1 MATPAPVRDWGSNR
15 NENIEHAARAVGRGK
30 ARQKVFQYIYKS
42 KARLKPV
49 SEIMRATGMNRVRV
63 LQEADRL
70 FRDHVVEKGKVKG
83 ETAYKKDVTYSQYK
97 ERILKQARN
106 PKLGEKHPTK
116 QRPHV
121 SGGTGGT
128 VVVKV
133 RPSGG
138 APREITVD
146 DVESF
151 KLVRKVKA
159 IDPGLRLNKVR
170 EEVIKTGLKR
180 IIGEG
185 NDFRDWG
192 GEKND
197 LFTNK
202 FKRSSSRT
210 TAALALKGRATQGT
224 LTPKKMGKNGD
235 QVLRLAGSSAEVLFV
250 VYHSKVDESVH
261 EQLRLAAL
269 GRSMAGRKIY
279 YGVIDGDDLNRLYQ
293 AYPDKFK

>member
-49 SEIMRATGMNRVRV
+49 SEIMRETGMNRVRV

-83 ETAYKKDVTYSQYK
+83 ETAYKKDGTYSQYK
-97 ERILKQARN
+97 DRILKQARH
-106 PKLGEKHPTK
+106 PKLGMKHPTK

-121 SGGTGGT
+121 TGGSTT
-128 VVVKV
+128 VIRVKT
-133 RPSGG
+133 GG
-138 APREITVD
+138 PVPVEVTVD

-151 KLVRKVKA
+151 KLVRKIKNA
-159 IDPGLRLNKVR
+159 DLRLKLHTIP
-170 EEVIKTGLKR
+170 EKDIKNGLKK
-180 IIGEG
+180 IIGETA
-185 NDFRDWG
+185 DFTDWG

-202 FKRSSSRT
+202 FRRT
-210 TAALALKGRATQGT
+210 TSRCTAAFALKGRATKGT

-235 QVLRLAGSSAEVLFV
+235 QVGRLAGSAAEVLFV
-250 VYHSKVDESVH
+250 VYHGKVDESLH
-261 EQLRLAAL
+261 DQLRAHAVAKSMG
-269 GRSMAGRKIY
+269 GRRVY
-279 YGVIDGDDLNRLYQ
+279 YGVIDGNDLNRLYQ
-293 AYPDKFK
+293 AYAKQFT